1 MFKPE
6 AIYDTIYI
14 GNQLEKK
21 LTDFSQYEIQL
32 FSYLSC
38 LLSLYDGNPIAY
50 WGYGFIKNEL
60 GSPFSIDLNES
71 IETLIGRGS
80 LTSSNDSFLKL
91 GDLGKSDI
99 TSLSMFPSYQKRLK
113 YLEPACQSI
122 KLLPYG
128 IVKDSIIREPV
139 LKYANSHKN
148 KRLLT
153 DEESPAFSLLYEQFE
168 MLREALENKYQNLI
182 IPAVVWL
189 EYLAENKIEI
199 VNDTQ

>member
-1 MFKPE
+1 MFKPV
-6 AIYDTIYI
+6 AFYDTIYI

-38 LLSLYDGNPIAY
+38 LLSLYDGNPIAF
-50 WGYGFIKNEL
+50 WGYSFIKNDL
-60 GSPFSIDLNES
+60 GSPYSIDLNES
-71 IETLIGRGS
+71 IEALIGRGS
-80 LTSSNDSFLKL
+80 LTLSNDLFLKL
-91 GDLGKSDI
+91 GELGKSDI
-99 TSLSMFPSYQKRLK
+99 ARLTLFPSNQQRLK
-113 YLEPACQSI
+113 YLDAACQSI

-128 IVKDSIIREPV
+128 VVKDSIILEPV

-168 MLREALENKYQNLI
+168 MLRTALENKYQNLI

-189 EYLAENKIEI
+189 EYLAEKKIETT
-199 VNDTQ
+199 NATQ